1 MINTRL
7 VLGSLS
13 VYTFGVSKTTFPR
26 QGHGLDA
33 YSGPRNT
40 RRRKRLR
47 RARRTRPAHAWSG
60 HTTAHP
66 NCTFNNLSL
75 MEELPLRVFVTGATG
90 HIGSTVVRELLES
103 GHEVVGLARSDKSA
117 AALTAAGAG
126 VQRGNLDNLNS
137 LRTGAT
143 AADGVI
149 HLAFNNISETTDY
162 AMSGQV
168 DLSAVETIGAVL
180 EGTDKPFVI
189 TSGTL
194 LLALLA
200 LGRPGTEKDV
210 IDTGSP
216 PRPRVA
222 SENAVI
228 AFAERGVR
236 SSVVRLAP
244 SVHSTADH
252 HGFVPSLIGIARVK
266 GVSAYVGDGSNRWPA
281 VHTLDAARLYR
292 LAVEAAPAGSR
303 LHGAG
308 EEGVPFREIAE
319 AIGRQLKVPVV
330 SIAADEASDHFGFL
344 SAFVSLD
351 NPTSSKQTQELLMW
365 QPQGPGLIADIEQGH
380 YFNKEM

>member
-1 MINTRL
+1 
-7 VLGSLS
+7 
-13 VYTFGVSKTTFPR
+13 
-26 QGHGLDA
+26 
-33 YSGPRNT
+33 
-40 RRRKRLR
+40 
-47 RARRTRPAHAWSG
+47 
-60 HTTAHP
+60 
-66 NCTFNNLSL
+66 
-75 MEELPLRVFVTGATG
+75 MEEFLMRVFVTGATG
-90 HIGSTVVRELLES
+90 HIGSTVVRELLEA

-117 AALTAAGAG
+117 AALTAAGAE
-126 VQRGNLDNLNS
+126 VQRGNLDDLNS

-149 HLAFNNISETTDY
+149 HLAFNNLSDTTDF
-162 AMSGQV
+162 ATSAQV
-168 DLSAVETIGAVL
+168 DLRAVETIGAAL

-210 IDTGSP
+210 LDTGSP

-344 SAFVSLD
+344 SALVSLD
-351 NPTSSKQTQELLMW
+351 NPTSSALTQELLGW

-380 YFNKEM
+380 YFKNEM